1 MSYYYHKINSVQ
13 DEANLLKQI
22 INLETQ
28 VRAKR
33 ERERLTSNSE
43 SEKYAKI
50 FEPITQSMRTLH
62 TIASSSSSPRTGGQ
76 QSVNSGSTVKSAE
89 KKEEEEEEGEEGE
102 ENDHYDP
109 GSYRHISRQT
119 RPDGARQ
126 PANQEDP
133 HRPLPSVQN
142 HQQY

>member
-43 SEKYAKI
+43 SQKYAKI
-50 FEPITQSMRTLH
+50 FEPITQSMKTLH
-62 TIASSSSSPRTGGQ
+62 TIASSSSSSSSSRPRTGGQ

-89 KKEEEEEEGEEGE
+89 KKKE
-102 ENDHYDP
+102 
-109 GSYRHISRQT
+109 
-119 RPDGARQ
+119 
-126 PANQEDP
+126 
-133 HRPLPSVQN
+133 
-142 HQQY
+142 